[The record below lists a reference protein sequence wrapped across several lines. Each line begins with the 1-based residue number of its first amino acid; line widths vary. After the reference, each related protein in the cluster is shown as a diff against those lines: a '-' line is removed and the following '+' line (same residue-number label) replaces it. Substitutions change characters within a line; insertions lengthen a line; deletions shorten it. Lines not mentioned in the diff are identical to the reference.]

1 MEATP
6 DATAPEGVQVRT
18 ADGRVARVLL
28 KNPGGWYD
36 IKIDDEKGRVQRS
49 FFAPDQGELLQTVP
63 RKEHAKKEN
72 KRKPAQDTP
81 LRLRDKDGT
90 IVLRTTMEVWSTSSD
105 LDVPRATS
113 LIMK

>member
-6 DATAPEGVQVRT
+6 AAAAPEGVQVRT

-49 FFAPDQGELLQTVP
+49 FFASDGQDLPRLLASVPD
-63 RKEHAKKEN
+63 ASKK
-72 KRKPAQDTP
+72 KGPAHDTP
-81 LRLRDKDGT
+81 LRLRESGAK
-90 IVLRTTMEVWSTSSD
+90 E
-105 LDVPRATS
+105 P
-113 LIMK
+113 